1 MEGHDTGDTSCN
13 KAVLDCVQAWTRA
26 VHARGCTSGFY
37 GFTSSGAA
45 AVATATSRGT
55 ADMPDALRYARHDGN
70 VSTTTGFPFSSGLFT
85 GHRRGHQ
92 YTVNRQES
100 YGGASPTVDRD
111 AWDAPVAVVG

>member
-1 MEGHDTGDTSCN
+1 MTLPQSHEKPLNRQAARQLGGDAPST
-13 KAVLDCVQAWTRA
+13 
-26 VHARGCTSGFY
+26 
-37 GFTSSGAA
+37 
-45 AVATATSRGT
+45 VATATSRGT

-70 VSTTTGFPFSSGLFT
+70 ASTTTGFPSSSGLFT

-92 YTVNRQES
+92 YAVNRQES